1 MNNNLSAAA
10 AYILAEPVIHAKHDI
25 YKLED
30 LKNRTEVGSYIKFFT
45 STMIMETGKFKTR
58 EVSGIVEE
66 KYPYIF
72 KLDDGKYYQW
82 VDYMLGYVF

>member
-1 MNNNLSAAA
+1 MNSNLSAAA
-10 AYILAEPVIHAKHDI
+10 AYILSEPFREPKYDV

-30 LKNRTEVGSYIKFFT
+30 LKQRTEIGSYIKFHVSDMVFN
-45 STMIMETGKFKTR
+45 TGKFKTR
-58 EVSGIVEE
+58 DVSGVVME

-72 KLDDGKYYQW
+72 KLSNGKYYQW